1 MIAASQKTFSKSEA
15 SATSG
20 KTGEVPTEIPR
31 EKYIPE
37 KKDNKSSM
45 SSHVYYNYYIRR
57 KLSIR
62 KS

>member
-20 KTGEVPTEIPR
+20 KTGEVPTGIPR
-31 EKYIPE
+31 EKHMPE

-45 SSHVYYNYYIRR
+45 SSHVYDNYYIRR
-57 KLSIR
+57 KLSVR